1 VLKAEVP
8 LRLLLLHDTHD
19 LRLAE
24 DGTGRVKFTELSHLQ
39 HNLLVEVLELLAWQL
54 ELRDLG
60 KHSVPA
66 PSIDVGDEG
75 VDAVDSVEGD
85 LALVLQRLE
94 RLLQRVLLAELQHYL
109 NHAAHNNNRKSIAL
123 RSFVDL
129 KPLVLRKSG
138 GARIDSIIR
147 RVIPKIK
154 FYELLRHCKAVISR
168 GRTDSGNKLKHPSR
182 V

>member
-1 VLKAEVP
+1 MLKAEVP

-24 DGTGRVKFTELSHLQ
+24 DGTGRVKLTELGHLQ
-39 HNLLVEVLELLAWQL
+39 HNLLIEVLELLARQL

-75 VDAVDSVEGD
+75 VDAVNSVEGD

-109 NHAAHNNNRKSIAL
+109 NHAAHNKNAS
-123 RSFVDL
+123 RSN
-129 KPLVLRKSG
+129 
-138 GARIDSIIR
+138 
-147 RVIPKIK
+147 
-154 FYELLRHCKAVISR
+154 LLSTLSHY
-168 GRTDSGNKLKHPSR
+168 
-182 V
+182 